1 MLHITSD
8 PDPIAPN
15 RSFHLAEMRSGWERR
30 IFVTASLST
39 EVLMTHNDGLLTA
52 ARFEDKLRTYW
63 FMRVV
68 LICVSTVVGIAILPI
83 WFLGWGQWYVRR
95 SFEALKCELHERT
108 LVVKRGIFF
117 KVEKTIPLDKIQD
130 LTVKE
135 GPLLRMLGL
144 RSLKIETAGQGTP
157 GASEA
162 DLIGIVN
169 PLAFR
174 DEVLRQK
181 DSLSAVPVSRP
192 GTDEGTS
199 GAIELLTEIRDLL
212 SQIAGQR

>member
-1 MLHITSD
+1 LTNNAD
-8 PDPIAPN
+8 
-15 RSFHLAEMRSGWERR
+15 
-30 IFVTASLST
+30 
-39 EVLMTHNDGLLTA
+39 LMTA
-52 ARFEDKLRTYW
+52 ARFDDKLRTYW
-63 FMRVV
+63 YLQSV
-68 LICVSTVVGIAILPI
+68 LICVATVIGILILPI
-83 WFLGWGQWYVRR
+83 WLLGLGQWYVRR

-135 GPLLRMLGL
+135 GPLLRKLGL

-157 GASEA
+157 GKSEA
-162 DLIGIVN
+162 DLIGVVN
-169 PLAFR
+169 PLDFR
-174 DEVLRQK
+174 DEVLRQR

-192 GTDEGTS
+192 GTDEGAS
-199 GAIELLTEIRDLL
+199 GTIELLTEIRDLL

>member
-1 MLHITSD
+1 VAD
-8 PDPIAPN
+8 W
-15 RSFHLAEMRSGWERR
+15 AETGTGGLPR
-30 IFVTASLST
+30 IFVAVSPST
-39 EVLMTHNDGLLTA
+39 EVPLTNNDELLTA
-52 ARFEDKLRTYW
+52 ARFDDKLRTYW
-63 FMRVV
+63 YLQAV
-68 LICVSTVVGIAILPI
+68 LICVVTVIGIVILPI
-83 WFLGWGQWYVRR
+83 WLLGLGHWYVRR

-135 GPLLRMLGL
+135 GPLLRKLGL

-162 DLIGIVN
+162 DLIGVVN
-169 PLAFR
+169 PIDFR
-174 DEVLRQK
+174 DAVLRQR
-181 DSLSAVPVSRP
+181 DSMSAVPVSRP
-192 GTDEGTS
+192 GTDEGAGS
-199 GAIELLTEIRDLL
+199 EIELLTEIRDLV

>member
-1 MLHITSD
+1 LTD
-8 PDPIAPN
+8 
-15 RSFHLAEMRSGWERR
+15 
-30 IFVTASLST
+30 
-39 EVLMTHNDGLLTA
+39 NDKLLTA
-52 ARFEDKLRTYW
+52 VRFDDKLRTYW
-63 FMRVV
+63 YLQVV
-68 LICVSTVVGIAILPI
+68 LICVVTVVGIVILPI
-83 WFLGWGQWYVRR
+83 WFLGLGQWYVRR

-117 KVEKTIPLDKIQD
+117 RVEKTIPLDKIQD

-135 GPLLRMLGL
+135 GPLLRKLGL

-169 PLAFR
+169 PIAFR
-174 DEVLRQK
+174 DEVLRQR
-181 DSLSAVPVSRP
+181 DSMSAVPASRP
-192 GTDEGTS
+192 GTDEETS

-212 SQIAGQR
+212 SQIVAQR

>member
-1 MLHITSD
+1 
-8 PDPIAPN
+8 
-15 RSFHLAEMRSGWERR
+15 
-30 IFVTASLST
+30 
-39 EVLMTHNDGLLTA
+39 MTNNDELLTA
-52 ARFEDKLRTYW
+52 AQFDDKLRTYW
-63 FMRVV
+63 YLQPV
-68 LICVSTVVGIAILPI
+68 LVCVATVVGIVILPI
-83 WFLGWGQWYVRR
+83 WLLGLGSWYVRR

-135 GPLLRMLGL
+135 GPLLRRLGL

-157 GASEA
+157 GSSEA
-162 DLIGIVN
+162 DLIGVVN
-169 PLAFR
+169 PLDFR
-174 DEVLRQK
+174 DAVLRQR
-181 DSLSAVPVSRP
+181 DSMSAVPVSRP
-192 GTDEGTS
+192 GTDEGDI

>member
-1 MLHITSD
+1 
-8 PDPIAPN
+8 
-15 RSFHLAEMRSGWERR
+15 
-30 IFVTASLST
+30 
-39 EVLMTHNDGLLTA
+39 MTHNDNLLTA

-63 FMRVV
+63 FLRVV
-68 LICVSTVVGIAILPI
+68 LIIVATVVGIVILPI

-95 SFEALKCELHERT
+95 SFGALKCELHERT

-162 DLIGIVN
+162 DLIGIVD

-181 DSLSAVPVSRP
+181 DSLSEVPVSRP

-199 GAIELLTEIRDLL
+199 GGIELLTEIRDLL
-212 SQIAGQR
+212 AQIAGQR